1 MSFVVAGA
9 ALLGLVAGS
18 YARVLAGGFGPAVGP
33 DGDRPAVGPDG
44 DRQAVGPDGDRLAVQ
59 VGHPAADH
67 GGSPPPTR
75 PDGGP
80 SGEPSLDPSGEPE
93 ETPRDG
99 LSREEAAEQR
109 RAYRVEARQAFRRM
123 VRTVP
128 VPAWPPLVELGT
140 AAACALVAWRLAWT
154 PPLAAWSYAA
164 VAGSALAL
172 IDWRTQRLPD
182 AITLPSYPILA
193 LLLAPTG
200 HLVPGLLGGLALA
213 GVYAVLWFVRPG
225 ALGLGDVKLAGLAGM
240 LTGALGLDPWI
251 AGAVGGQFLGA
262 LYAVALLVTRRGTL
276 RSQFP
281 LGPFILLGA
290 LAAVL
295 R

>member
-18 YARVLAGGFGPAVGP
+18 YARALASGFGPAVGP
-33 DGDRPAVGPDG
+33 DDDRRPDG
-44 DRQAVGPDGDRLAVQ
+44 DRRAAE
-59 VGHPAADH
+59 VGHPAAGH
-67 GGSPPPTR
+67 GGSPPAAR
-75 PDGGP
+75 PDG
-80 SGEPSLDPSGEPE
+80 DPSGEPE
-93 ETPRDG
+93 ETPEDGLSPEETPEDGFSGQETPEDG
-99 LSREEAAEQR
+99 LSREEAAEAR

-123 VRTVP
+123 ARAVP

-140 AAACALVAWRLAWT
+140 AAVCALVAWRIGWT
-154 PPLAAWSYAA
+154 PLLAAWSYAA
-164 VAGSALAL
+164 VAGCALAL

-182 AITLPSYPILA
+182 ALTLPSYPILV

-200 HLVPGLLGGLALA
+200 HLMAGLLGGLALA
-213 GVYAVLWFVRPG
+213 GVYAVLWFARPG
-225 ALGLGDVKLAGLAGM
+225 ALGLGDVKLAGLTGM
-240 LTGALGLDPWI
+240 LTGALGLDAWI
-251 AGAVGGQFLGA
+251 TGAVGGQFLGA
-262 LYAVALLVTRRGTL
+262 LYAVVLLVTRRGTL